1 MLVSDSGTSVDRELI
16 RIFYMA
22 SILLLNKKITFL
34 RALLIYKGKEV
45 FIEKELS
52 IVTIVTGLVEEEKEE
67 EVIELL
73 KEIDFS
79 RLLKVVEETD

>member
-1 MLVSDSGTSVDRELI
+1 
-16 RIFYMA
+16 MA
-22 SILLLNKKITFL
+22 PILLLNKKINFL
-34 RALLIYKGKEV
+34 RALLLYKGKEV
-45 FIEKELS
+45 FSKKELN
-52 IVTIVTGLVEEEKEE
+52 IVTTVTGLVEEEKEE

>member
-1 MLVSDSGTSVDRELI
+1 
-16 RIFYMA
+16 MA